1 MLASL
6 VLVLG
11 ALLFRRRGLHF
22 HPESALL
29 LHKLGAAAGGA
40 SHMFYICLGHKAM
53 LLGRAL
59 AALVV
64 QASLLRQLQ
73 PVEEQRLR
81 LYRLHQ
87 IKEIR
92 ADPPQR
98 HPHRPAADPS

>member
-6 VLVLG
+6 VLALG
-11 ALLFRRRGLHF
+11 ALLFGRSSLHF
-22 HPESALL
+22 YPESALL
-29 LHKLGAAAGGA
+29 LHKLGAAAGGL
-40 SHMFYICLGHKAM
+40 SHMFNVCLGHKAM

-73 PVEEQRLR
+73 LVKEQRLR
-81 LYRLHQ
+81 LDGLHQ
-87 IKEIR
+87 LEEVR

-98 HPHRPAADPS
+98 HPHRPAAVPN